1 MQVGGGETRRYDGP
15 EMAAKLECPECRVRV
30 AADDFQ
36 CGYCGLLLNPEQA
49 SGEYVITEPTIIR
62 AMLSP
67 RQRTRTLEV
76 PLPPPV
82 QPTPHDLATARFT
95 VPMDAHTVPHLRA
108 GLDVALQPLHPFEA
122 HIASFI
128 DGRQAVPDLARAAK
142 LPEIEVKVVLK
153 ALLERGL
160 VELHRVPGAP
170 ALRIP
175 TDEMPVLDG
184 NDFLEPEPL
193 ALGEEEPPPP
203 PRVARPPSSP
213 RAPPLAPA
221 RPVAPRPAPA
231 PARTPPPL
239 APAPR
244 ALASAP
250 PPPRRA
256 PLPLEA
262 PPTRDTPPPT
272 AEDFLQR
279 AVRLER
285 EGQVERAIEVLTRA
299 MDRAPEAAALYG
311 KLALILVHQRKDFTR
326 AAQLLERAVQLEPG
340 NAVLQRNL
348 LKVTGLAAA
357 ASEQK
362 ERKRGLLARLT
373 GRRS

>member
-1 MQVGGGETRRYDGP
+1 
-15 EMAAKLECPECRVRV
+15 V

-36 CGYCGLLLNPEQA
+36 CGHCGLLLDPEQA

-76 PLPPPV
+76 PRPAPV
-82 QPTPHDLATARFT
+82 QPTPHDLVTARFT

-108 GLDVALQPLHPFEA
+108 GLDVALHPLQPFEA
-122 HIASFI
+122 HVASFI
-128 DGRQAVPDLARAAK
+128 DGVQSVPDLARAAR

-170 ALRIP
+170 ALR
-175 TDEMPVLDG
+175 TSTGEVPVLDG

-203 PRVARPPSSP
+203 PRVARPRSSSRP
-213 RAPPLAPA
+213 PPAPPS
-221 RPVAPRPAPA
+221 PVAPHPAPA

-239 APAPR
+239 ARAPR
-244 ALASAP
+244 AAAPAP
-250 PPPRRA
+250 PPPRPRRP

-262 PPTRDTPPPT
+262 PPTRGTAPPT
-272 AEDFLQR
+272 PEDLLQR

-299 MDRAPEAAALYG
+299 IDRAPEAAALYG
-311 KLALILVHQRKDFTR
+311 KLALILVHQRRDFVR
-326 AAQLLERAVQLEPG
+326 AAALLERAVELEPG

-348 LKVTGLAAA
+348 LKVTGLAAAA